1 MSLWFS
7 KFLFTSYVNWASI
20 GSLKSCL
27 TVAQLCTCVPAIPVL
42 WEVVVHCG
50 CTPAS
55 GTSLWLHS
63 DQWDVT
69 VAVLP
74 LMGCHWGCTP
84 TSGMSLWVH
93 SDQWDVTVIALW
105 PVGCHCDCTLTS
117 GMSLWL
123 HFDQWDV
130 TVSALWPV
138 GCHCKCTLTSGMSL
152 WVHPDQWDVTVTP
165 MVPRQ
170 KRPPTVCWQA
180 RGVSTLC
187 PRSAWPPAAPHT
199 SLPENRQ
206 PCIYWY
212 STSHIYWYS
221 QSHIYWYSQL
231 HVYWYSQ
238 TCTDTVLH
246 TYINH
251 NVHLSCTH
259 QCPETHMIHINL
271 NMILYTHAVHSP
283 TKTISIKYY
292 TKTNPQKCTMNTH
305 THTLIQYIARILIQY
320 VTLIQSHI
328 YWYSQMLYFS
338 SWEQSCTKSCISHSE
353 NSQSHIQSSAAVI
366 LRQSIMHEHL
376 CLLMCGSGRERRRCG
391 AREKG

>member
-74 LMGCHWGCTP
+74 RMGCHWGCTP

-152 WVHPDQWDVTVTP
+152 WVHPDQWDVTDSHGPPPEASTHRLLAG
-165 MVPRQ
+165 PRC
-170 KRPPTVCWQA
+170 V
-180 RGVSTLC
+180 
-187 PRSAWPPAAPHT
+187 
-199 SLPENRQ
+199 
-206 PCIYWY
+206 
-212 STSHIYWYS
+212 
-221 QSHIYWYSQL
+221 
-231 HVYWYSQ
+231 
-238 TCTDTVLH
+238 
-246 TYINH
+246 
-251 NVHLSCTH
+251 
-259 QCPETHMIHINL
+259 
-271 NMILYTHAVHSP
+271 
-283 TKTISIKYY
+283 
-292 TKTNPQKCTMNTH
+292 
-305 THTLIQYIARILIQY
+305 HTLSSLCMAASSSSYFSSWKQTAMHILIQY
-320 VTLIQSHI
+320 VTHILIQSVTHI
-328 YWYSQMLYFS
+328 LIQSVTRILIQSNMYWYSP
-338 SWEQSCTKSCISHSE
+338 
-353 NSQSHIQSSAAVI
+353 SHIY
-366 LRQSIMHEHL
+366 
-376 CLLMCGSGRERRRCG
+376 
-391 AREKG
+391 